1 MSVNWR
7 RRRWCQST
15 SGNWATTRHFWV
27 MWVGRVIIYV
37 SACNLLLFGHV
48 ISMTIEIII
57 ARQLLSLTN
66 SLTLTLSIDL
76 LHQEDRYL
84 VDILFIIIII
94 NCIRYCWLLLMM
106 INQHNYTHNHLFN
119 PNTGT
124 DLLIILLG
132 IPRGKHF
139 TRITP
144 WSALGYL

>member
-15 SGNWATTRHFWV
+15 SGNWVTTRHFCV

-84 VDILFIIIII
+84 VDIL
-94 NCIRYCWLLLMM
+94 
-106 INQHNYTHNHLFN
+106 
-119 PNTGT
+119 
-124 DLLIILLG
+124 
-132 IPRGKHF
+132 
-139 TRITP
+139 
-144 WSALGYL
+144 